1 MKWEEAETVKV
12 KMKSEQRPWSAES
25 SGACK
30 RSRWVSWA
38 ASRRPAGRK
47 SAAPISAESFSMST
61 DSRRIPALKRSTR
74 SVSSKLGPFQWKSDR
89 KSTKTAA
96 LMPHNSIQIIQ
107 ICMKFLSL
115 GDEYQSDVWS
125 KFQLYR
131 TITCCDINFQSNR
144 INQSF
149 RLHNASDLSV
159 SLKISNIQLN
169 HKYQRDGISKL
180 FRLWITIKHLEGN
193 QHK

>member
-30 RSRWVSWA
+30 RSRWVSWV

-96 LMPHNSIQIIQ
+96 LMSHNSIQIIQ
-107 ICMKFLSL
+107 ICMKFLSQ
-115 GDEYQSDVWS
+115 GDEYQSGVWF

-131 TITCCDINFQSNR
+131 TIRCRDINFQSNR
-144 INQSF
+144 INQS
-149 RLHNASDLSV
+149 DLKNCSAKTV
-159 SLKISNIQLN
+159 VDQINCQ
-169 HKYQRDGISKL
+169 
-180 FRLWITIKHLEGN
+180 EC
-193 QHK
+193 

>member
-1 MKWEEAETVKV
+1 
-12 KMKSEQRPWSAES
+12 MKSEQRPWSAES

-30 RSRWVSWA
+30 RSRWVSWV

-107 ICMKFLSL
+107 ICMKFLSQ
-115 GDEYQSDVWS
+115 GDEYQSDVWF
-125 KFQLYR
+125 KFQPYR
-131 TITCCDINFQSNR
+131 TITCWDINFQSNR

-169 HKYQRDGISKL
+169 HKYQRDGISEL